1 MPSAEVVLSDF
12 KRTELDD
19 RLRLSAALT
28 WPDGPSEIYF
38 DVHGPADD
46 LIRIARLYER
56 PDPSRHARHLHQPG
70 DLSRRQDQLRVCGKC
85 GRFLLVA
92 EVPGK
97 LKEFTGTFDLD
108 NFNRNRQLIVR
119 GIVKR
124 SHGGKVN
131 ANDREH
137 LQFLT
142 GHNAKLSVTT
152 RLSGRISA
160 LNSRLRRR

>member
-1 MPSAEVVLSDF
+1 MNDPIH
-12 KRTELDD
+12 LDMLD
-19 RLRLSAALT
+19 ICTSQVT
-28 WPDGPSEIYF
+28 Y
-38 DVHGPADD
+38 
-46 LIRIARLYER
+46 
-56 PDPSRHARHLHQPG
+56 QG
-70 DLSRRQDQLRVCGKC
+70 DKTNCGVCGKC

-108 NFNRNRQLIVR
+108 NFNRNRRLIVR

-124 SHGGKVN
+124 SHGGKIN

-142 GHNAKLSVTT
+142 GHNAKLSVTA